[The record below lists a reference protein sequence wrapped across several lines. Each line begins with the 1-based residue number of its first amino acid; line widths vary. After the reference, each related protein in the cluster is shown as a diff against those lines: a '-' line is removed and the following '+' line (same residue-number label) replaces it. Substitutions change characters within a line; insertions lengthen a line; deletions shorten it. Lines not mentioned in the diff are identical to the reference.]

1 MWNSTIIKMLIDGI
15 GETLYMTLGSTFLG
29 YLFGLPMGILLTVSD
44 KDGLKPNAVLYKIL
58 DVIANL
64 VRSIPFLIL
73 LILIIGSII
82 MISLG
87 IIGYY
92 IAKIYEE
99 VKGRPR
105 YLIEKRISGAD
116 DVQNKEHRQ
125 KTPPREMKA
134 K

>member
-116 DVQNKEHRQ
+116 GVQNKGHRQ